1 MLSLLVISCTI
12 LRPLTTTFE
21 VLLTLKFLSI
31 ILSLKIL
38 IYFQMFSRASS
49 DFYLKRKNRNLH
61 FLGSS
66 EFVEQL
72 CNISLFKIPIFCLAA
87 LGLSC
92 GTWDLWP
99 SLWHMGSGAWD
110 SLCGGSSCGTQ
121 ALGNMGFSG
130 SGACA
135 QQVWV
140 GTPGHR
146 LSHCSTWARLPHG
159 LWSHHGLGIKL
170 LSHALQGGLLTTDHQ
185 RSPLIC
191 FF

>member
-99 SLWHMGSGAWD
+99 SLWHMGSFSSGMQ
-110 SLCGGSSCGTQ
+110 SLVACELWLQHVGSSSLTRDVIHPSCTGCGVLAT
-121 ALGNMGFSG
+121 
-130 SGACA
+130 
-135 QQVWV
+135 
-140 GTPGHR
+140 
-146 LSHCSTWARLPHG
+146 RLPG
-159 LWSHHGLGIKL
+159 RSLISCLTQRQIGIIPMWQMWKLRLAKL
-170 LSHALQGGLLTTDHQ
+170 LSN
-185 RSPLIC
+185 C
-191 FF
+191 